1 MRRLLVGLAGLIV
14 LAILPAQAQAAPPSN
29 DQRATPTS
37 LTLPAAPRGTTSEST
52 LEDDEPGS
60 CAPLRG
66 SVWYSIQAP
75 ARRTVI
81 VRLAAAGDL
90 DAVVDVFQ
98 RVRSQLSPVGC
109 DVGNSRG
116 QADTEFRSTRGGSY
130 LIRVGQR
137 VNSVP
142 GAFRLDVFA
151 PQPPPRPPGPA
162 LPAGGVTRSVN
173 VTGNTSDAFS
183 TVMRA
188 GTTYRVHRAQATG
201 CTALALYAPGT
212 SDFDDASPVK
222 RAGCGG
228 YFLFT
233 PAAGEG
239 GRYSLLVTAQPRR
252 RGDQRYHL
260 QVAEAS
266 GDDTSPGLPLANY
279 QRARGSLQGS
289 GVDAVDIYRF
299 SLARRSLLRV
309 SLRSSG
315 FKLQLLRDSGHRVAS
330 SDDGEIERRVK
341 PGRYYLAVRSP
352 RTQSGRYVLLR
363 AARTITHARISINGA
378 RSTSAAPGR
387 AVSVGV
393 RLTPAVDG
401 PVRITLQR
409 FDPFAGWQFYR
420 LVSVRA
426 AGGAASLSFT
436 PPAEGRWRATA
447 VYRGTRIAAPSE
459 TGYANVLVAPGLGS

>member
-1 MRRLLVGLAGLIV
+1 MTRLLASLV
-14 LAILPAQAQAAPPSN
+14 LALFAALPANAPAAAPAN
-29 DQRATPTS
+29 DQRAAATPLS
-37 LTLPAAPRGTTSEST
+37 LPAAPSGTTTEST
-52 LEDDEPGS
+52 LEEDEPGS
-60 CAPLRG
+60 CAQLRG
-66 SVWYSIQAP
+66 SVWYSVQAP
-75 ARRTVI
+75 ARRTIV
-81 VRLAAAGDL
+81 VRLAAQGDL

-98 RVRSQLSPVGC
+98 RTRSLLSPVGC
-109 DVGNSRG
+109 DIGNSRG
-116 QADTEFRSTRGGSY
+116 QAETEFRSTRAGSY

-142 GAFRLDVFA
+142 GGFRLDVFA

-188 GTTYRVHRAQATG
+188 GTTYRIHRAQAPG
-201 CTALALYAPGT
+201 CTSLALYAPGT
-212 SDFDDASPVK
+212 ADFDDASPVK

-228 YFLFT
+228 YVLYT

-239 GRYSLLVTAQPRR
+239 GRYSLLVTAQARR

-260 QVAEAS
+260 QVAKATD
-266 GDDTSPGLPLANY
+266 DDTSPGLPLANY

-309 SLRSSG
+309 NLRSNG
-315 FKLQLLRDSGHRVAS
+315 FKLQLLRDTGHRVAS
-330 SDDGEIERRVK
+330 SDDGVIERRVR

-352 RTQSGRYVLLR
+352 RTQSGRYVLRR
-363 AARTITHARISINGA
+363 AARTITHARISINGEH
-378 RSTSAAPGR
+378 SASAGPGQ
-387 AVSVGV
+387 AVRVGV
-393 RLTPAVDG
+393 ALRPPVAG
-401 PVRITLQR
+401 PVRITLER

-420 LVSVRA
+420 RESVQ
-426 AGGAASLSFT
+426 AGGGLATLSFT
-436 PPAEGRWRATA
+436 PPSQGRWRASA
-447 VYRGTRIAAPSE
+447 VYRGTRFAAPSE
-459 TGYANVLVAPGLGS
+459 TGYASVLVAPPLSD